1 MHELEKW
8 NTDSAGFFV
17 VAVAPLL
24 KMTYR
29 NRSAGFAC
37 ACRQSL
43 HSCYRPPLD
52 WSTIDI
58 DVYND
63 QRGACK
69 QEREYSPAVNSI
81 RRS

>member
-8 NTDSAGFFV
+8 NTNGADFFI
-17 VAVAPLL
+17 VAVALLL

-43 HSCYRPPLD
+43 HSSHWPPLD
-52 WSTIDI
+52 WPPMDM

-63 QRGACK
+63 QHGACK